1 MKGLYFLILN
11 VSPTHYAP
19 EREGWIC
26 SGVLKIF
33 VLDVTQ
39 FLFDFTILFSQYFFH
54 INNTKIE
61 DLFHLNRQKLFFQ
74 AQFFCSIEK
83 SSHYLSQITD
93 FRGEPPHRF
102 IGFSLEIS
110 FKPAQVLISLFIK
123 WLLFLEFITHFP

>member
-1 MKGLYFLILN
+1 M
-11 VSPTHYAP
+11 HR
-19 EREGWIC
+19 REGWIC
-26 SGVLKIF
+26 NGVLKIF

-39 FLFDFTILFSQYFFH
+39 FLLDFTILFSQYFFH

-74 AQFFCSIEK
+74 AQIFCSIEK